1 MSEPYLADLTKMA
14 TGWMEA
20 DDRVGVLECR
30 HFFSG
35 AAVYRDGS
43 IVVSLTPVG
52 LAFKVKAEVREY
64 LLDSGRASP
73 LRYFPKSPIK
83 RDYVLFRNPILGA
96 REATQLIVGDDMQG

>member
-1 MSEPYLADLTKMA
+1 MAEPYLADLTKMA
-14 TGWMEA
+14 TDWMEA

-35 AAVYRDGS
+35 AAAYEDGS

-52 LAFKVKAEVREY
+52 IAFKVKAEIREC

-83 RDYVLFRNPILGA
+83 RDYVLFTDSAIGIL
-96 REATQLIVGDDMQG
+96 EATRLIVGDDIQG

>member
-1 MSEPYLADLTKMA
+1 MAEPYLADLTKMA
-14 TGWMEA
+14 TEWTEA

-35 AAVYRDGS
+35 AAAYRDGS
-43 IVVSLTPVG
+43 IVASLTPVG
-52 LAFKVKAEVREY
+52 LAFKVKAEIREY

-83 RDYVLFRNPILGA
+83 HDYVLFTDSAIGTD
-96 REATQLIVGDDMQG
+96 EAAQLIVGDDMQG

>member
-1 MSEPYLADLTKMA
+1 MAEPYLANLTKMA

-35 AAVYRDGS
+35 AAAYRDGS

-73 LRYFPKSPIK
+73 LRYFPKAPIK
-83 RDYVLFRNPILGA
+83 RDYVLFPDSTVGA
-96 REATQLIVGDDMQG
+96 HEATQLILGDDMQG

>member
-1 MSEPYLADLTKMA
+1 MSEPFLADLTKM
-14 TGWMEA
+14 TTDWMEA
-20 DDRVGVLECR
+20 DRRVGVLECR

-35 AAVYRDGS
+35 AAAYRGGS

-83 RDYVLFRNPILGA
+83 RDYVLFSDSTVEP
-96 REATQLIVGDDMQG
+96 REATQLIVGDDMWN